1 MYKHTVGFPT
11 QEQFNTLW
19 DANIGAFWTHN
30 AYRRDDHGFTT
41 SDELRDD
48 SYQQMMQEQYRSF
61 CHLNWEDETLIG
73 VLQVHRIVDSL
84 HLSYIA
90 DLLED
95 GWEDTTGCVGI
106 QMYINDSH
114 GDKNWLTLIKT
125 PVSGKEGAVDMTLKD
140 ACWSNG
146 IERLFS
152 NRVGS
157 VQKQYQITNF
167 DSPTFRDDI
176 YLNFGLSSTDGSK
189 IDWNIDDETT
199 VIIKLVSGSS
209 FGWPETHSSY
219 KVL

>member
-189 IDWNIDDETT
+189 IDWNIDDNTT
-199 VIIKLVSGSS
+199 VIVKLISGSS

>member
-146 IERLFS
+146 IGRLFS

-189 IDWNIDDETT
+189 IDWNIDDNTT
-199 VIIKLVSGSS
+199 VIVKLISGSS